1 MVTFYYLCQ
10 ITFYCKGSEIT
21 KSYFDF
27 VNPLFCKYV
36 QSIHQF
42 INQSINQLITFT
54 DRSLEKIELRNAY
67 ACLLELI
74 IHYATEGCL
83 DPWNE
88 DQINFIIEILN
99 AYHET
104 NMKSKYSSTSTTKRR
119 NEAIHISFLVL
130 SYIDVV
136 IAKSPVDKV
145 KVCLEKIKEDIS
157 RLSMEGND
165 NPYDDPR
172 LTVSERNTIFLQS
185 HIHESPEKK

>member
-10 ITFYCKGSEIT
+10 ITFYCKGQDIT
-21 KSYFDF
+21 LSYFNF

-36 QSIHQF
+36 QSI
-42 INQSINQLITFT
+42 TFT
-54 DRSLEKIELRNAY
+54 YRSLEKIELRNAY

-88 DQINFIIEILN
+88 EQIKFIIKILGD
-99 AYHET
+99 YHEA
-104 NMKSKYSSTSTTKRR
+104 NMRSKYSSTSTTKCR

-136 IAKSPVDKV
+136 IAKSPVYEV
-145 KVCLEKIKEDIS
+145 KVCLEKIKEDIC

-165 NPYDDPR
+165 NPYDNPR
-172 LTVSERNTIFLQS
+172 SGAPERTTIFLQS

>member
-1 MVTFYYLCQ
+1 
-10 ITFYCKGSEIT
+10 
-21 KSYFDF
+21 
-27 VNPLFCKYV
+27 
-36 QSIHQF
+36 
-42 INQSINQLITFT
+42 
-54 DRSLEKIELRNAY
+54 
-67 ACLLELI
+67 
-74 IHYATEGCL
+74 
-83 DPWNE
+83 
-88 DQINFIIEILN
+88 
-99 AYHET
+99 
-104 NMKSKYSSTSTTKRR
+104 MKSKYSSTSTTKRR